1 MTRTNTFKLITC
13 LVSSFIFMTAYA
25 DYNSVKSGKRKLAY
39 APYQKISF
47 THVSS
52 QKLATNKASVSIKS
66 ASLDVLSEV
75 SIENIVERAKGLK
88 TNSEGMIAAG
98 WPGGKTGSQP
108 TAPSGA
114 NPHAKPNGA
123 NPHAKPN
130 GANPYAKPNGANP
143 HAKPTS
149 APSSQSNQ
157 PSLSGFVYG
166 QLHLDE
172 SLKSKVKAGS
182 VLFIIVRRS
191 APKGQKGMMIAA
203 TKLDGVT
210 VGAFPLKYVVKQ
222 SDAMMGAPLAGKVN
236 VSARIDQDGDAIS
249 KQAGDIIGSA
259 EADVMVGVNPVI
271 IKLNKTI

>member
-1 MTRTNTFKLITC
+1 MTRTNTFTLITC
-13 LVSSFIFMTAYA
+13 LVSSFIFMTAHA
-25 DYNSVKSGKRKLAY
+25 DYNDAKSGKRKFAY

-47 THVSS
+47 THVAP
-52 QKLATNKASVSIKS
+52 QKLATNKVSVSTKS
-66 ASLDVLSEV
+66 GSLDAFSDV

-88 TNSEGMIAAG
+88 TSSEGMIAAG

-108 TAPSGA
+108 TTPSGA
-114 NPHAKPNGA
+114 NPHAKPSGANPHAKTNGA
-123 NPHAKPN
+123 NPHAKAN
-130 GANPYAKPNGANP
+130 GANPQAKP
-143 HAKPTS
+143 S
-149 APSSQSNQ
+149 SVPSSQSNQ
-157 PSLSGFVYG
+157 PSLSGFIFG

-182 VLFIIVRRS
+182 VLFVIVRRS

-203 TKLDGVT
+203 TKLDGIT

-249 KQAGDIIGSA
+249 KQPGDIIGSA
-259 EADVMVGVNPVI
+259 ETDVMVGVNPVI

>member
-1 MTRTNTFKLITC
+1 MTRTNTFTLITC
-13 LVSSFIFMTAYA
+13 LVSSFIFMTAHA
-25 DYNSVKSGKRKLAY
+25 DYNDVKSGKRKLAY
-39 APYQKISF
+39 APYQKISL
-47 THVSS
+47 THVAP
-52 QKLATNKASVSIKS
+52 QKLATNKVSVSTES
-66 ASLDVLSEV
+66 GSLDAFSDV

-88 TNSEGMIAAG
+88 TSSEGMIAAG
-98 WPGGKTGSQP
+98 WPDGKTGSQP
-108 TAPSGA
+108 TTPSGA
-114 NPHAKPNGA
+114 NPHAKANGA
-123 NPHAKPN
+123 NPHAKPS
-130 GANPYAKPNGANP
+130 
-143 HAKPTS
+143 S

-182 VLFIIVRRS
+182 VLFVIVRRS

-203 TKLDGVT
+203 TKLDGIT

-222 SDAMMGAPLAGKVN
+222 SDAMMGAPLAGKVS

-249 KQAGDIIGSA
+249 KQPGDIIGSA
-259 EADVMVGVNPVI
+259 ETDVMVGVNPVI